1 MDERNSVDSHSE
13 LDKTETVCL
22 VSLRPVTLN
31 AIGKITGK
39 IYRFSGAGSEQDVDV
54 RDAEH
59 FLNQTMVSCCSGL
72 TSKFFEIV
80 VR

>member
-1 MDERNSVDSHSE
+1 MDERDFIDSDSE
-13 LDKTETVCL
+13 LDEPEMVRI
-22 VSLRPVTLN
+22 VSLRPITLN
-31 AIGKITGK
+31 AIGKVTGK
-39 IYRFSGAGSEQDVDV
+39 IYRFNGAGSEQDVDV

-72 TSKFFEIV
+72 TSKYFEIV